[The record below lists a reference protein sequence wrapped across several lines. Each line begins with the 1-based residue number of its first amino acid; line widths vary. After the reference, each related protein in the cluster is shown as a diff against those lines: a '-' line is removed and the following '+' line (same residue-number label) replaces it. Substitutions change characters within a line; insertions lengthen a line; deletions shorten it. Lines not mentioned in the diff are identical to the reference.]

1 MRSQNQ
7 NLTCLVTL
15 SVLFF
20 ASSLTS
26 QPHRFETRGDPS
38 SLRDWAQEKGVT
50 FADGVGFSPARNTEG
65 MKNDWQI
72 VPLENTSN
80 NMKLE
85 KGSVLLS
92 VPKELVLN
100 SVAIEKEME
109 GSPLRKALKT
119 LGKRKFTEHKG
130 EFLIF
135 LKILKE
141 VGKGES
147 SQWFDWIQCLPPTFS
162 TGVCFDDVELDCLP
176 SFSRALADNE
186 RKKLKIFSKCAKLAE
201 NVWEN
206 DNIHAGHDSD
216 WLFQWAYNV
225 VYTRCWK
232 FSDELDSGATEIVP
246 MGDLFNH
253 KEPANVAV
261 ESDSSSTTA
270 NFVLQSDGA
279 TDFSLSYGLATN
291 AHRFLVVFGF
301 VDETMPEIFCQVVFP
316 EATPEQVL
324 LGCQDRSKMCYSQ
337 DGAISDTVFD
347 SVLYLLLASKPE
359 EQRALYDAHLQGDGE
374 SKKLLR
380 YKYSLEISLTLKNH
394 VDGTLQELESL
405 LKSIEEASVGSHP
418 NLPLIKRQNIFL
430 QGVFRK
436 VSEVLADMV
445 QEETLRRRSAA
456 TTQ

>member
-1 MRSQNQ
+1 MGSQNR
-7 NLTCLVTL
+7 NLACVVTVSL
-15 SVLFF
+15 LLF

-38 SLRDWAQEKGVT
+38 SLRDWAKERGVT
-50 FADGVGFSPARNTEG
+50 FADCVGISPCAESVQD
-65 MKNDWQI
+65 DWQI
-72 VPLENTSN
+72 GPLEEASN
-80 NMKLE
+80 KMKLGR
-85 KGSVLLS
+85 GSVLLS

-100 SVAIEKEME
+100 SVCIEKEME
-109 GSPLRKALKT
+109 GSSLKKALKT
-119 LGKRKFTEHKG
+119 LGKRKFIEHKG

-141 VGKGES
+141 VGKGKDS
-147 SQWFDWIQCLPPTFS
+147 KWYDWIQCLPPKFS

-186 RKKLKIFSKCAKLAE
+186 RKKLKVFRKCAKLAE
-201 NVWEN
+201 SVWAN
-206 DNIHAGHDSD
+206 DNIQAGDDSD
-216 WLFQWAYNV
+216 ELFQWAYNV

-253 KEPANVAV
+253 NEPANVAV
-261 ESDSSSTTA
+261 ESDSSSSTT

-279 TDFSLSYGLATN
+279 TDFSLSYGLATS

-301 VDETMPEIFCQVVFP
+301 VDETMPDIFCQVVFL

-337 DGAISDTVFD
+337 EGAISDTIFD

-359 EQRALYDAHLQGDGE
+359 EQRALYDAHLQGDEE

-405 LKSIEEASVGSHP
+405 LKSIEEANFRSHP
-418 NLPLIKRQNIFL
+418 NLPVIKRQNLFL
-430 QGVFRK
+430 QSVFRK